1 MRHAWLFVWV
11 RSSSFPLALGL
22 ALLLAATSVAR
33 AAELT
38 AAQKNE
44 AKAAYET
51 GTKKYALGRYEEA
64 AADFEKAYSISSQ
77 PAILFNM
84 AQAYRLSGK
93 TERALTLY
101 KSYRSFDPESP
112 FRDEVNKRITEL
124 QKIVDDQKANAA
136 KAEAEEKRKRE
147 ELERQKELER
157 NRELAKQEAELKAK
171 QALLGLEK
179 AKPHPRLDIVGFA
192 LTGVGVACLAAGGAL
207 AGLAKGASDD
217 ITAAA
222 KRGDVFTQAL
232 ADKESQG
239 KTFNTAGIALMA
251 VGGVAVIG
259 GVISIV
265 VGLKWR
271 KQDKER
277 GLTSITPTVGTDS
290 AGLVIGGR
298 F

>member
-1 MRHAWLFVWV
+1 MRLAWLGLRV
-11 RSSSFPLALGL
+11 RLRP
-22 ALLLAATSVAR
+22 LLLVSMLLSLGGVAL
-33 AAELT
+33 ADPAPTLT

-44 AKAAYET
+44 AKVAYET
-51 GTKKYALGRYEEA
+51 GTKKYALGKYEEA

-93 TERALTLY
+93 PDRALTLY
-101 KSYRSFDPESP
+101 KSYRSFDPDSP
-112 FRDEVNKRITEL
+112 YRDEVNKRIAEL
-124 QKIVDDQKANAA
+124 QKTVDDQKANAA

-157 NRELAKQEAELKAK
+157 NRELAKKEAEVKAK

-192 LTGVGVACLAAGGAL
+192 LTGVGVVCLGAGAALAA
-207 AGLAKGASDD
+207 LAKGASDD

-259 GVISIV
+259 GVVSIV

-277 GLTSITPTVGTDS
+277 GLTSITPTFGPDS